1 MVQTIEIV
9 KTVPITNVIT
19 DLENLLSEI
28 CNNISLQLSNNDYP
42 ALNISGTPPE
52 SLLDAA
58 TLDGKLPGYYDIT
71 SHSINDLADVNTTG
85 VSDGYI
91 LIWNNTTLK
100 WEAKD
105 LILSL
110 NDISNVKITNPSN
123 REILIYE
130 YNTGNWINSTLSA
143 AGISTVDHLHDNR
156 YLKLTG
162 GTITGNLTV
171 NGSLKVNNISASSN
185 YLTIGNNLTVNG
197 GLTVNNNLVTNGG
210 LSVSGSSTINGSLT
224 VSNDLTINGNI
235 TTAGNLKIT
244 GSTKVGGSFYSGT
257 TSPSNTTR
265 LNYDGYF
272 YATKLVSTATTGT
285 APLAVSSTTA
295 VINLNTDM
303 VDGKHAVDFIDIST
317 YTAKGDLLVA
327 SNASTPTKLSVGND
341 GDVLIA
347 DSDSST
353 GVKWGYPTVKEII
366 KSSTTTLTT
375 AEITGTIINNY
386 GQSADVTLTLP
397 AAAKGLTFMVIFGT
411 QVSKYFRIQ
420 PNTNNQIYLNGIGI
434 GNGKYVG
441 VSSVTAG
448 NAISFSSFQTGSSAY
463 DWLAV
468 PISGNWVAQ
477 A

>member
-1 MVQTIEIV
+1 MVQTIEII
-9 KTVPITNVIT
+9 KDVPITNIIT

-28 CNNISLQLSNNDYP
+28 CNNASLQLTNNDYP
-42 ALNISGTPPE
+42 ALNISGTPPK

-130 YNTGNWINSTLSA
+130 YNTGNWINSTLGY
-143 AGISTVDHLHDNR
+143 AGIAASNHDHDSV
-156 YLKLTG
+156 YLKLSG

-171 NGSLKVNNISASSN
+171 NESLKVNNISALSGH
-185 YLTIGNNLTVNG
+185 LTIGNNLTVNG

-210 LSVSGSSTINGSLT
+210 LTVSGSSTINGSLT

-272 YATKLVSTATTGT
+272 YATRVYNAVYNDLAECFNSDGLVYNEVVNRIVEMGSDKKLKLAHEESKGVVGVVSDSYGFLLNGSEEEIRNGSKIPVGLVGT
-285 APLAVSSTTA
+285 LFVDSE
-295 VINLNTDM
+295 NM
-303 VDGKHAVDFIDIST
+303 VDDQFINRFVCSGKEGKARIIPVGEAYKYEGSIVGKIIDI
-317 YTAKGDLLVA
+317 
-327 SNASTPTKLSVGND
+327 N
-341 GDVLIA
+341 
-347 DSDSST
+347 
-353 GVKWGYPTVKEII
+353 KEKNQYKII
-366 KSSTTTLTT
+366 
-375 AEITGTIINNY
+375 
-386 GQSADVTLTLP
+386 
-397 AAAKGLTFMVIFGT
+397 
-411 QVSKYFRIQ
+411 
-420 PNTNNQIYLNGIGI
+420 
-434 GNGKYVG
+434 
-441 VSSVTAG
+441 
-448 NAISFSSFQTGSSAY
+448 IS
-463 DWLAV
+463 LR
-468 PISGNWVAQ
+468 
-477 A
+477 

>member
-1 MVQTIEIV
+1 MPLSIEII
-9 KTVPITNVIT
+9 KDVPLMNVVA
-19 DLENLLSEI
+19 DLENLLSQI
-28 CNNISLQLSNNDYP
+28 CNSASLEIIADNYPSLSITGYP
-42 ALNISGTPPE
+42 DPSV
-52 SLLDAA
+52 LDAA
-58 TLDGKLPGYYDIT
+58 TLSGKPPEYYDVFL
-71 SHSINDLADVNTTG
+71 HSINDLSDVDIINA
-85 VSDGYI
+85 
-91 LIWNNTTLK
+91 LN
-100 WEAKD
+100 
-105 LILSL
+105 
-110 NDISNVKITNPSN
+110 NDILT
-123 REILIYE
+123 
-130 YNTGNWINSTLSA
+130 YNFQTGKWVNSTLA
-143 AGISTVDHLHDNR
+143 GAGISTTDHNHDSI

-162 GTITGNLTV
+162 GDITGNL
-171 NGSLKVNNISASSN
+171 
-185 YLTIGNNLTVNG
+185 
-197 GLTVNNNLVTNGG
+197 
-210 LSVSGSSTINGSLT
+210 
-224 VSNDLTINGNI
+224 
-235 TTAGNLKIT
+235 KI
-244 GSTKVGGSFYSGT
+244 SGT
-257 TSPSNTTR
+257 TKSNGYLYAGSTAPSNTTR

-303 VDGKHAVDFIDIST
+303 VDGKHAADFIDIST

-420 PNTNNQIYLNGIGI
+420 PNASNQIYLNGIGI

-463 DWLAV
+463 NWLAV